1 MDRDAIPIPPRI
13 VARLEALGVPLDRVR
28 ARAGLPAADAGAAR
42 PVVVTT
48 EAFFAFWR
56 AIEEETG
63 RPDLGLL
70 LGAGAIEGAYS
81 VAAAAALHAPDLAA
95 SLRTMA
101 RYKRLA
107 CPEQVD
113 VEVEGGEA
121 RVRFHWVL
129 ATTEVPRLLVD
140 STFASFVALARR
152 GSGGKA
158 APLRIELARRGA
170 DADILRAHYGCPVV
184 LGAPLDR
191 LVFDERAFVIPFVT
205 ADAEAFS
212 RIVPGLEAE
221 LVGRSEP
228 RSLRDDVRVAIARDM
243 SRGARPTVAVVARR
257 LHVSPRTL
265 QRRLGEERT
274 SYQEQLDQVRRTSA
288 RRLLANTE
296 LDPTDIAFLLG
307 FEEPNSFARAFRA
320 WERTTPTRWRERA
333 ARA

>member
-1 MDRDAIPIPPRI
+1 MDRDAIPISPRL
-13 VARLEALGVPLDRVR
+13 VARLEALGVSVDRVCL
-28 ARAGLPAADAGAAR
+28 RAGVPAAGAGAAR
-42 PVVVTT
+42 AVIVTT

-56 AIEEETG
+56 AVEEESD

-70 LGAGAIEGAYS
+70 LGAGAIEGSYS
-81 VAAAAALHAPDLAA
+81 VASAAALHAPDLAA

-113 VEVEGGEA
+113 VEVLGGEA

-129 ATTEVPRLLVD
+129 ATTEVPQLLVD
-140 STFASFVALARR
+140 STFASFVTLARR
-152 GSGGKA
+152 GSDGRA
-158 APLRIELARRGA
+158 VPLRIELARRGA
-170 DADILRAHYGCPVV
+170 DLGLLRAHYACPVV

-191 LVFDERAFVIPFVT
+191 LVFDERALAIPFVT

-221 LVGRSEP
+221 LVDRSEA
-228 RSLRDDVRVAIARDM
+228 RSLRDEVRVAIARDM

-296 LDPTDIAFLLG
+296 LDAMDIAFLLG

-320 WERTTPTRWRERA
+320 WERTTPARFRERV